1 MSSIDMY
8 RERLRRLVEYVMHD
22 QLRNQLNES
31 PSEGATGLIARH
43 THKLNTAVHRPRF
56 AWLTRS
62 TWALLFTVA
71 PVLGMA
77 PAISFGQAETPAAS
91 EKEAAPVNDAKVNP
105 NRQVAISPLGVI
117 HAGDWPHWRGPEM
130 NGISRAKNLPVTW
143 SPDGENVL
151 WKNDELAGRS
161 TPIVMNGKLYTLVR
175 HKPATPEEAEKVI
188 CVDAA
193 TGKKVW
199 ENVFNVFESDVPD
212 TRVGWSSVVGDPHT
226 GKVFALGVCGLLQ
239 AIDAETGKTL
249 WQRSMSEEYGM
260 LTTYG
265 GRTNFPIVFEHLV
278 IIGGVLINWG
288 ENAQPAHRL
297 MAFDQR
303 NGELV
308 WLVSTKLRPEDTTY
322 STPTF
327 AVIDGEVQLVLG
339 AGDGSMYGFQPR
351 TGKQLWNYDV
361 SPRGINTSPIVI
373 GSTVICGHSDENLDD
388 TKMGALFAIDATK
401 RGNLTKA
408 GELWRNKEQYIGKC
422 APVVV
427 GDRIYAIDD
436 GGIFFVVDLKTGKL
450 IGKQKIGTMARASA
464 VYGDG
469 KIYAVDATGR
479 WFTFEPDEAKG
490 LKKVHSMRLDA
501 EVNASPIIADGR
513 LYVTTDTTMYCIG
526 SANPEVT
533 YEAIPP
539 VAQEAPVGAE
549 DQPAA
554 ATIVPAEAVMKPGQ
568 KLAFQVLLYNS
579 KGQYLRPATEKEIA
593 YTITG
598 TGKIDPDGE
607 FSLATDTA
615 NTASIVT
622 AKIGEISTTARIRV
636 IPDLPLEFAF
646 SDGVVPITGIGM
658 RYRHIGL
665 DYDLWKKLYSEN
677 LLAAKCYVY
686 LTTQF
691 SNLGRDQLKI
701 DDSTPVQPRTTF
713 FRYLGLLEELTTQEL
728 AQAKLNPALELLQK
742 EGVLASFK
750 WVGIPETGATLVVA
764 KGPRKVEGNGVLCK
778 ITTIPKGT
786 RSQGWIGRPDM
797 ANYTIQADVASA
809 PLEVSANADPNAR
822 MPDIGVM
829 NQRYRIELMGAS
841 QQVKVYSWY
850 PHDQKVHT
858 VPYAW
863 KPDTW
868 YTMKM
873 AVDAIEH
880 NGQPAS
886 KVRGKVWLKDQ
897 PEPEAW
903 TIEWIDQPANFHG
916 SPGLFGNAKDTEI
929 FFDNVKVTPRS

>member
-1 MSSIDMY
+1 
-8 RERLRRLVEYVMHD
+8 
-22 QLRNQLNES
+22 
-31 PSEGATGLIARH
+31 
-43 THKLNTAVHRPRF
+43 
-56 AWLTRS
+56 
-62 TWALLFTVA
+62 
-71 PVLGMA
+71 
-77 PAISFGQAETPAAS
+77 
-91 EKEAAPVNDAKVNP
+91 
-105 NRQVAISPLGVI
+105 
-117 HAGDWPHWRGPEM
+117 M
-130 NGISRAKNLPVTW
+130 NGISRAKNLPATW

-161 TPIVMNGKLYTLVR
+161 TPIVMNGKLYSLVR
-175 HKPATPEEAEKVI
+175 HKPATLEEAEKVI

-193 TGKKVW
+193 TGKKIW

-212 TRVGWSSVVGDPHT
+212 TRVGWSSVVGDPAS

-239 AIDAETGKTL
+239 AIDAETGKTV

-288 ENAQPAHRL
+288 DNAQPAHRL

-327 AVIDGEVQLVLG
+327 AVIDGQAQLVMG

-361 SPRGINTSPIVI
+361 SPRGINTMPVVV

-388 TKMGALFAIDATK
+388 TKMGALFTIDASKT
-401 RGNLTKA
+401 GNLTKA
-408 GELWRNKEQYIGKC
+408 GEIWRNKEQYIGKC
-422 APVVV
+422 APIVID
-427 GDRIYAIDD
+427 DRVYAIDD
-436 GGIFFVVDLKTGKL
+436 GGIFFVVDFKTGKL

-526 SANPEVT
+526 SATPDVT
-533 YEAIPP
+533 YDAIPP
-539 VAQEAPVGAE
+539 VAVETAVSE
-549 DQPAA
+549 DDKPAS
-554 ATIVPAEAVMKPGQ
+554 ATIVPAEVLMKPGQ
-568 KLAFQVLLYNS
+568 KIAFQVLLYNA
-579 KGQYLRPATEKEIA
+579 KGQYLRLAEEKEVA
-593 YTITG
+593 FTVAG
-598 TGKIDPDGE
+598 AGKIDTDGE
-607 FSLATDTA
+607 FSVLADA
-615 NTASIVT
+615 GNTSSIIT
-622 AKIGEISTTARIRV
+622 AKVGEMATAARVRV
-636 IPDLPLEFAF
+636 IPDLPLEFNF
-646 SDGVVPITGIGM
+646 SDGIVPVTGIGM
-658 RYRHIGL
+658 RYRHIGI
-665 DYDLWKKLYSEN
+665 DYDLWKKLYAEN
-677 LLAAKCYVY
+677 VLAAKCYVY

-701 DDSTPVQPRTTF
+701 DDSTPVQPWTTF
-713 FRYLGLLEELTTQEL
+713 RRYLGLLEELTTQEL
-728 AQAKLNPALELLQK
+728 SQAKLDPALEILK
-742 EGVLASFK
+742 REGIIASFK
-750 WVGIPETGATLVVA
+750 WVGTSETGTILVVA

-786 RSQGWIGRPDM
+786 RSQGWIGRPEM
-797 ANYTIQADVASA
+797 SHYTIQADVASA
-809 PLEVSANADPNAR
+809 PLELAAGADPNSR
-822 MPDIGVM
+822 LPDIGVM
-829 NQRYRIELMGAS
+829 NQRYRVELMGAS
-841 QQVKVYSWY
+841 QQVKAYSWY
-850 PHDQKVHT
+850 PHDQKVHM
-858 VPYAW
+858 VPFEWQA
-863 KPDTW
+863 DTW
-868 YTMKM
+868 YTIKM
-873 AVDAIEH
+873 EVDIVEKDGA
-880 NGQPAS
+880 PAS
-886 KVRGKVWLKDQ
+886 KVRGKVWKKDA

-903 TIEWIDQPANFHG
+903 TIEWVDQPANFSG